1 VKGPLPEIKKD
12 RVRTEA
18 IADSLREAILD
29 GYYKPAEKLDQEAIA
44 EELRVSR
51 TPVREAI
58 RILASEGFVEVK
70 AHHGAYINALSRKDV
85 EEIYEARLLLEP
97 ELFRKVTDYI
107 PDPVLQDLE
116 RRIIET
122 HLEVERGDFTH
133 HFISDTIFEETVL
146 SYSPNRVLK
155 ELLLSLKNR
164 FSVARYF
171 ALRQSPP
178 LMLQSLEE
186 HCEILRA
193 MRARNPERAAELA
206 RTHLANSAAR
216 IESLVR

>member
-1 VKGPLPEIKKD
+1 MKGPLPGIKKD
-12 RVRTEA
+12 RVLAEA

-29 GYYKPAEKLDQEAIA
+29 GYYEPAEKLDQEAIA
-44 EELRVSR
+44 AELRVSR

-70 AHHGAYINALSRKDV
+70 AHHGAHINALSRKDV

-97 ELFRKVTDYI
+97 ELFRQVTDYI
-107 PDPVLQDLE
+107 PDPVLQELE
-116 RRIIET
+116 RRIVQT
-122 HLEVERGDFTH
+122 HAEIERGDFTH
-133 HFISDTIFEETVL
+133 HFINDTVFEETIL
-146 SYSPNRVLK
+146 SYSPNKVLK

-178 LMLQSLEE
+178 LMLQSLQE
-186 HCEILRA
+186 HRDILRA
-193 MRARNPERAAELA
+193 MRARDANRAAELA
-206 RTHLANSAAR
+206 RAHLANSAGR